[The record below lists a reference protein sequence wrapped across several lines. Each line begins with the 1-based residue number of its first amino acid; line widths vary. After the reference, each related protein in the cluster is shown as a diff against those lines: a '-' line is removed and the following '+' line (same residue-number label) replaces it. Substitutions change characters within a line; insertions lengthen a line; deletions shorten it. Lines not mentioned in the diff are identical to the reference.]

1 MNYEQEARYQNLLLE
16 QAISKQRLNNFA
28 ESLSLLD
35 NQVVMEDTSP
45 KSNYEDAKKILD
57 KMMTKFKI
65 TKHTYTG
72 EEDKNDYLKNGEGTC
87 YIYKI
92 PSNDF
97 TNTVAVAVVFAL
109 TGVGFMTAGI
119 PHNFGMLGNK
129 KEYDMKDAIQ
139 MYNKVHPDSPF
150 ALQTHCVSGYHL
162 VGFRDKSR
170 TSNSIGA
177 RFGRWVTRNESVD
190 PFETIER
197 AHQIRA
203 LQEADAEA
211 IKKAGLNFSD
221 LIKKMVDKFISF
233 SQQQITKSKP
243 YLTNMK
249 QQILAKLQGENVP
262 IEMRDY
268 STGVKRITNFKL
280 PPLDSIRGKFK
291 DTLNSD
297 AVEQQMRHELLP
309 EYTDDNIDFA
319 TYAQAYFLGGEKKLN
334 TNINA
339 LDMQAIYDYCD
350 RYEAIYKEI
359 EADGRSLE
367 RLTQNT
373 AKAASDAQAVKNQA
387 KADANAQ
394 GKTAQNNPQAAH
406 ESSADLWT
414 MGQNIIESINMIINE
429 ADTNK
434 TGTEQKTDNTQP
446 PAKTPDGKT
455 KVDTTGGVTV
465 GQNHSDGN
473 AAKANNANIATPGQE
488 VNGELNLINAYK
500 KVGHRLLA
508 AEMKA
513 AGTIYKDYMIIM
525 KVHAPENGNNPVQ
538 QAAKAEQEKQQQNNT
553 QNTQQTQQHPQ
564 NNQQQ

>member
-1 MNYEQEARYQNLLLE
+1 MNYDQEARYQNLLLE
-16 QAISKQRLNNFA
+16 QAMAKQKLKNFA
-28 ESLSLLD
+28 ESLSTLD
-35 NQVVMEDTSP
+35 KQVVMEGASP
-45 KSNYEDAKKILD
+45 KTNYENAKKILD
-57 KMMTKFKI
+57 KMMDKFKI

-72 EEDKNDYLKNGEGTC
+72 EEDKNDYLKKGNGTC

-97 TNTVAVAVVFAL
+97 TNTVAVSVVFAL

-129 KEYDMKDAIQ
+129 KEYDMKDAVQ
-139 MYNKVHPDSPF
+139 MYNKAHPDSAF

-177 RFGRWVTRNESVD
+177 RFGRWVTKNESVD
-190 PFETIER
+190 PFEAIER
-197 AHQIRA
+197 ARQIRA

-211 IKKAGLNFSD
+211 IKKAGINFSG

-233 SQQQITKSKP
+233 SQQQITKTKP

-249 QQILAKLQGENVP
+249 QQILAKLQGEDVP

-268 STGVKRITNFKL
+268 TTGVNRIKNFKL
-280 PPLDSIRGKFK
+280 PPLESIKGKFK
-291 DTLNSD
+291 DTTNPD
-297 AVEQQMRHELLP
+297 TVEQQMRHELLP
-309 EYTDDNIDFA
+309 EYKDDSIDFG

-339 LDMQAIYDYCD
+339 LDMQAIFDYCD

-359 EADGRSLE
+359 EADGRALE
-367 RLTQNT
+367 RLSQDT
-373 AKAASDAQAVKNQA
+373 AKAANDAQAVENQA

-394 GKTAQNNPQAAH
+394 GKTAQNNPTAENA
-406 ESSADLWT
+406 SANLWT

-429 ADTNK
+429 EETNQ
-434 TGTEQKTDNTQP
+434 TGT
-446 PAKTPDGKT
+446 AKTTPPSGNGTKPDDGKMVI
-455 KVDTTGGVTV
+455 KSNESNPADA
-465 GQNHSDGN
+465 NKN
-473 AAKANNANIATPGQE
+473 AVNANTANPKQE
-488 VNGELNLINAYK
+488 VNGEVNLINAYK
-500 KVGHRLLA
+500 KVGQRLLA

-513 AGTIYKDYMIIM
+513 AGTIYKDYITIM

-538 QAAKAEQEKQQQNNT
+538 QAAKDQEKKEQENN
-553 QNTQQTQQHPQ
+553 QNTQQAQPQ
-564 NNQQQ
+564 K

>member
-1 MNYEQEARYQNLLLE
+1 MNYDQEARYQNLLLE
-16 QAISKQRLNNFA
+16 QAMAKQKLKNFA
-28 ESLSLLD
+28 ESLSTLD
-35 NQVVMEDTSP
+35 KQVVMEGASP
-45 KSNYEDAKKILD
+45 KTNYENAKKILD
-57 KMMTKFKI
+57 KMMDKFKI

-72 EEDKNDYLKNGEGTC
+72 EEDKTDYLKKGNGTC

-109 TGVGFMTAGI
+109 TGAGFMTAGI

-129 KEYDMKDAIQ
+129 KEYDMKDAVQ
-139 MYNKVHPDSPF
+139 MYNKAHPDSAF

-177 RFGRWVTRNESVD
+177 RFGRWVTKNESVD
-190 PFETIER
+190 PFEAIER
-197 AHQIRA
+197 ARQIRA

-211 IKKAGLNFSD
+211 IKKAGINFSG

-233 SQQQITKSKP
+233 SQQQITKTKP

-249 QQILAKLQGENVP
+249 QQILAKLQGEDVP

-268 STGVKRITNFKL
+268 TTGVNRIKNFKL
-280 PPLDSIRGKFK
+280 PPLESIKGKFK
-291 DTLNSD
+291 DTTNPD
-297 AVEQQMRHELLP
+297 TVEQQMRHELLP
-309 EYTDDNIDFA
+309 EYKDDSIDFG

-339 LDMQAIYDYCD
+339 LDMQAIFDYCD

-359 EADGRSLE
+359 EADGRALE
-367 RLTQNT
+367 RLSQDT
-373 AKAASDAQAVKNQA
+373 AKAANDAQAVENQA

-394 GKTAQNNPQAAH
+394 GKTAQNNPTAENA
-406 ESSADLWT
+406 SANLWT

-429 ADTNK
+429 EETNQ
-434 TGTEQKTDNTQP
+434 TGT
-446 PAKTPDGKT
+446 AKTTPPSGATGNTGDKPDDGKMVI
-455 KVDTTGGVTV
+455 KSNESNPADA
-465 GQNHSDGN
+465 NKN
-473 AAKANNANIATPGQE
+473 AVNANTANPKQE
-488 VNGELNLINAYK
+488 VNGEVNLINAYK
-500 KVGHRLLA
+500 KVGQRLLA

-513 AGTIYKDYMIIM
+513 AGTIYKDYITIM

-538 QAAKAEQEKQQQNNT
+538 QAAKDQEKKEQENNQNN
-553 QNTQQTQQHPQ
+553 QNTQQAQPQ
-564 NNQQQ
+564 K

>member
-1 MNYEQEARYQNLLLE
+1 MNYDQEARYQNFLLE
-16 QAISKQRLNNFA
+16 QAVAKQKLKNFA
-28 ESLSLLD
+28 ESLSALD
-35 NQVVMEDTSP
+35 RQVVMEAASP
-45 KSNYEDAKKILD
+45 KTNYENAKKILD
-57 KMMTKFKI
+57 KMMSKFKI
-65 TKHTYTG
+65 TKQTYTG
-72 EEDKNDYLKNGEGTC
+72 EEDKTSYLKNGEGTC

-129 KEYDMKDAIQ
+129 KEYDMKDAVQ
-139 MYNKVHPDSPF
+139 MYNKAHPDSPF

-177 RFGRWVTRNESVD
+177 RFGRWVTKNESVD
-190 PFETIER
+190 PFEAIER
-197 AHQIRA
+197 ARQIRA

-211 IKKAGLNFSD
+211 IKKAGINFSG
-221 LIKKMVDKFISF
+221 LIKNMVDKFIAF
-233 SQQQITKSKP
+233 SQQQITKTKP

-249 QQILAKLQGENVP
+249 QQILAKLQGEDVP

-268 STGVKRITNFKL
+268 TTGVNRIKNFRL
-280 PPLDSIRGKFK
+280 PPLESIKGKFK
-291 DTLNSD
+291 DTTNPD
-297 AVEQQMRHELLP
+297 TVEQQMRHELLP
-309 EYTDDNIDFA
+309 EYKDDNIDFG

-339 LDMQAIYDYCD
+339 LDMQAIFDYCD

-359 EADGRSLE
+359 EADGRALE
-367 RLTQNT
+367 RLSQDS
-373 AKAASDAQAVKNQA
+373 AKAANDAQAVENQA

-394 GKTAQNNPQAAH
+394 GKTAQNNPTAQNA
-406 ESSADLWT
+406 SAKLWT

-429 ADTNK
+429 DETKPAGTNPPTGTTGQTGSTPQGGAKPDDGKMVIEPNKSNPADAAKNAVNADT
-434 TGTEQKTDNTQP
+434 
-446 PAKTPDGKT
+446 
-455 KVDTTGGVTV
+455 
-465 GQNHSDGN
+465 
-473 AAKANNANIATPGQE
+473 ATPKQE

-513 AGTIYKDYMIIM
+513 AGTIYKDYVTIM

-538 QAAKAEQEKQQQNNT
+538 QAAKEQEKKEQENNQNA
-553 QNTQQTQQHPQ
+553 QQTQQQAQPQ
-564 NNQQQ
+564 K